1 MGNLVLDEVG
11 IDQRHNLSA
20 QRLILFKAV
29 CVEDLEPDFEIGV
42 TNENGRILL
51 GVFLRAV
58 QEPALIRARVFSIE
72 TRIEALDKI
81 SCQTIVDPRAIVFAK
96 DNPGLALRI
105 SDDVLPTS
113 SRAGDEEGP
122 E

>member
-29 CVEDLEPDFEIGV
+29 CVEDLEPDLEIRV

-58 QEPALIRARVFSIE
+58 QEPALIRTRVFYLE
-72 TRIEALDKI
+72 TRIQALDNI
-81 SCQTIVDPRAIVFAK
+81 PGETIVDPRAIVFAK
-96 DNPGLALRI
+96 DDPGFALRI
-105 SDDVLPTS
+105 PNDVLPIS
-113 SRAGDEEGP
+113 SGAGDEEGP
-122 E
+122 V